1 MSRTFLVAVDDAG
14 KDDINRDIENNTE
27 QEGDILI
34 TGRESEKLV
43 LILNIN
49 NIWSLE
55 SVCYTIELL
64 YFLFVY
70 LV

>member
-1 MSRTFLVAVDDAG
+1 MSRTFLVAVADAG

-34 TGRESEKLV
+34 TGGESEKLV

>member
-1 MSRTFLVAVDDAG
+1 MAVADAG

-34 TGRESEKLV
+34 TGRESDKLV

-55 SVCYTIELL
+55 SATL
-64 YFLFVY
+64 
-70 LV
+70 

>member
-1 MSRTFLVAVDDAG
+1 MSRTFLVAVADAG

-55 SVCYTIELL
+55 SATL
-64 YFLFVY
+64 
-70 LV
+70 

>member
-1 MSRTFLVAVDDAG
+1 MSRTFLVAVADAG
-14 KDDINRDIENNTE
+14 KDDINRDIEDNTE

-43 LILNIN
+43 LILSIN

>member
-1 MSRTFLVAVDDAG
+1 MSRTFLVAVADAG
-14 KDDINRDIENNTE
+14 KDDINRDTENNTE

-55 SVCYTIELL
+55 SATL
-64 YFLFVY
+64 
-70 LV
+70 

>member
-55 SVCYTIELL
+55 SATL
-64 YFLFVY
+64 
-70 LV
+70 